1 MKKLLIIAL
10 LLLAF
15 VLVSC
20 DGETPSESLPSESA
34 PEVST
39 HVCDFSGEPEYDENG
54 HFVTCECGEVSRNEH
69 EFEDLK
75 IIKEATCVKEGS
87 KTVKC
92 KNCKYQET
100 VAIPKLEHTKTKIDE
115 VSATCVKEGVSAYEH
130 CDICNID
137 IGKTVL
143 PKVEHDYKED
153 HYCTIC
159 GGHEYITFKS
169 TTYGMV
175 AVKKNGIDTEDLTEL
190 IVPTHTEDG
199 IRVIGIEKLNFSNMK
214 KVTIP
219 DGIKYIFDDA
229 FSNSNYLEEV
239 VFLSE
244 STTAVEIH
252 KRAFYGCRGLK
263 KITFPKNCVFVKA
276 HHTFSLNKSL
286 KTIDIPDGI
295 ETLGEF
301 TFWGCILLEKVTIPD
316 SVKTVERDVFKD
328 CYSLKEVDLGNGITE
343 LSREMFMGCSA
354 LETIVIPDSVTRICD
369 KVFYGCDNLKTVVLP
384 KSLTELSSLAFYA
397 CISLKEIKFEG
408 TIEEW
413 KSKDFYVYSGERII
427 CSDGV
432 IEL

>member
-15 VLVSC
+15 ALVSC
-20 DGETPSESLPSESA
+20 DGETPSESA

-39 HVCDFSGEPEYDENG
+39 HVCDFSGWVEHDENG
-54 HFVTCECGEVSRNEH
+54 HFVTCECGEVSRSEH
-69 EFEDLK
+69 EMEDVSVTK
-75 IIKEATCVKEGS
+75 QATCVEEGTKE
-87 KTVKC
+87 TKC
-92 KNCKYQET
+92 KNCKYTKEE
-100 VAIPKLEHTKTKIDE
+100 VIPKLEHTKTKIDE

-219 DGIKYIFDDA
+219 DGIKYISDDA
-229 FSNSNYLEEV
+229 FSNCNYLEEV

-252 KRAFYGCRGLK
+252 GGIHGGAFYGCIRLK
-263 KITFPKNCVFVKA
+263 KITFPENCVFVEPK
-276 HHTFSLNKSL
+276 HTFSLNKSL
-286 KTIDIPDGI
+286 KTIDIPDGT
-295 ETLGEF
+295 ETLGERM
-301 TFWGCILLEKVTIPD
+301 FWGCISLEKVTIPD
-316 SVKTVERDVFKD
+316 SVKTVDRYVFED

-343 LSREMFMGCSA
+343 LSYEMFKGCSA
-354 LETIVIPDSVTRICD
+354 LESIVIPDSVTEISY

-384 KSLTELSSLAFYA
+384 KSLTKLDSLAFYA

-413 KSKDFYVYSGERII
+413 KSKNFYVAGIERII